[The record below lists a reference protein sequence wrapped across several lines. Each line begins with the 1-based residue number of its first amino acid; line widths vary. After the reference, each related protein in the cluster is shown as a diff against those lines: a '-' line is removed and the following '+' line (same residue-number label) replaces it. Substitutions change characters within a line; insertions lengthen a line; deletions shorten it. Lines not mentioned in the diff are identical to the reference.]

1 MYYVSG
7 LLTFLAVTPLQ
18 AAERH
23 PAVQALVAHS
33 TDVIVA
39 EVLSTNPRKALEG
52 ARDTVQLKV
61 RQSLKGRLS
70 KGQKIGVYY
79 HLLWVDTATWKLEPK
94 KFVTGKS
101 YVVFL
106 KATTVRDGE
115 ITHVEYALSDR
126 WFGVAP
132 DHPQLVKAVSQIATA
147 PDKGA
152 SP

>member
-1 MYYVSG
+1 MYSIAVLFSV
-7 LLTFLAVTPLQ
+7 LAAVPAQ

-33 TDVIVA
+33 TDIIVA

-61 RQSLKGRLS
+61 RQRLKGRLS

-79 HLLWVDTATWKLEPK
+79 HLLWVDTTTWKLEPK
-94 KFVTGKS
+94 KFVKGKS

-106 KATTVRDGE
+106 KATTVRDGDR
-115 ITHVEYALSDR
+115 THVEYALSDR

-132 DHPQLVKAVSQIATA
+132 DHPQLVKTVSQIATA
-147 PDKGA
+147 PDKGD